1 MISNLGNILRFLDTL
16 ELKEEKWKE
25 MTNLFCFL
33 FSFFPSLFIIFLSSL
48 YFSMCGFQEAGFD

>member
-1 MISNLGNILRFLDTL
+1 MISNLCNILWFLDTL

-33 FSFFPSLFIIFLSSL
+33 FFPSLFMIFSL
-48 YFSMCGFQEAGFD
+48 IVVFLNVWFSRSRV